1 MSAGGE
7 THHDALSQLLARW
20 MSGDSEA
27 LKLLVPLVYA
37 ELRRLAHH
45 RLVGQPEN
53 HTIETTA
60 LVHEAYL
67 RLAQGRRPIVVDRN
81 HFFALAARIMR
92 QVLVDH
98 VREKQAQKRD
108 GGVRLE
114 LDPEMMPA
122 STRDVDL
129 LCLDVA
135 LTRLAKLDERQGKI
149 VELRFFAGLSIEET
163 SEALGMS
170 VATVKRDWMSARVWL
185 QHEISKAKQHARSAG
200 ARGDS

>member
-1 MSAGGE
+1 MSAGSE
-7 THHDALSQLLARW
+7 TRHEDLSQLLARW

-45 RLVGQPEN
+45 RLLGQPNN
-53 HTIETTA
+53 HSIETTA
-60 LVHEAYL
+60 LVHEVYL
-67 RLAQGRRPIVVDRN
+67 RLAQRRRPTVVDRN
-81 HFFALAARIMR
+81 HFFALAAGIMR

-114 LDPEMMPA
+114 LEPEMMA
-122 STRDVDL
+122 AAARHVDL
-129 LCLDVA
+129 LCLDAA
-135 LTRLAKLDERQGKI
+135 LTRLANLDERQSKI

-163 SEALGMS
+163 AEALDMS
-170 VATVKRDWMSARVWL
+170 VATVKRDWISARVWL
-185 QHEISKAKQHARSAG
+185 QHEISKTKQHAKSTG
-200 ARGDS
+200 ARGDF

>member
-1 MSAGGE
+1 MSAGSE
-7 THHDALSQLLARW
+7 TQNDALSQLLARW

-53 HTIETTA
+53 RTIETTA

-114 LDPEMMPA
+114 LDPEMMAA

-129 LCLDVA
+129 LSLDVA

-185 QHEISKAKQHARSAG
+185 RHEISKAKQHARSAG

>member
-1 MSAGGE
+1 MSAGSE
-7 THHDALSQLLARW
+7 TRHEDLSQLLARW

-37 ELRRLAHH
+37 ELRHLAHH

-53 HTIETTA
+53 HSIETTA

-98 VREKQAQKRD
+98 AREKQAQKRD

-114 LDPEMMPA
+114 LDPEMMAA

-129 LCLDVA
+129 LSLDVA
-135 LTRLAKLDERQGKI
+135 LTRLAKLDERQSKI

-170 VATVKRDWMSARVWL
+170 VATVKRHWMSARVWL
-185 QHEISKAKQHARSAG
+185 QHEISKAKQHAKSAG
-200 ARGDS
+200 AHGDA

>member
-1 MSAGGE
+1 MSAGSE
-7 THHDALSQLLARW
+7 TRHEDLSQLLARW

-37 ELRRLAHH
+37 ELRHLAHH

-98 VREKQAQKRD
+98 AREKQAQKRD

-114 LDPEMMPA
+114 LDPEMMAA

-129 LCLDVA
+129 LSLDVA
-135 LTRLAKLDERQGKI
+135 LTRLAKLDERQSKI

-170 VATVKRDWMSARVWL
+170 VATVKRHWMSARVWL
-185 QHEISKAKQHARSAG
+185 QHEISKAKQHAKSAG
-200 ARGDS
+200 AHGDA